1 MFYLADFLRTSG
13 LGDSFSDSSVGL
25 FEEGAEEP
33 GYIELL
39 QQNRESEH
47 QKITVGGSRLS

>member
-13 LGDSFSDSSVGL
+13 LGDSFSDSTEGL

-39 QQNRESEH
+39 QQNR
-47 QKITVGGSRLS
+47 